1 MFEIRYDEEEFRRSP
16 ARWRF
21 SIAHELGHTFFFDRS
36 GERATRLPKR
46 SSPAEERFCNVF
58 AGDLLCPRAAL
69 GESLDPTSC
78 WRIARL
84 MSVSPQVVA
93 RQALRHERLQ
103 WRAFM
108 GLAVRGKASDPSDE
122 ALRTVWVVTPDGT
135 FVPIGDKFSS
145 GPAVEALES
154 GHTVSRLDR
163 ISTGSV
169 RGVLEQMACPGPA
182 RTVILAVR

>member
-1 MFEIRYDEEEFRRSP
+1 
-16 ARWRF
+16 
-21 SIAHELGHTFFFDRS
+21 
-36 GERATRLPKR
+36 
-46 SSPAEERFCNVF
+46 
-58 AGDLLCPRAAL
+58 
-69 GESLDPTSC
+69 
-78 WRIARL
+78 